1 MAVYTPVTPEEAQQL
16 LDTLALGT
24 LTHIEP
30 CKGGIE
36 NTNYFIDS
44 TEGRFVLTVFER
56 LTFLQL
62 PFFLTL
68 MQHLA
73 RQGLPVPGP
82 RASAEGQILFAHRG
96 KPCALVA
103 RLEGASQLD
112 PQAAHCQALGTLLA
126 QLHVAAADAPILQ
139 PHLRGHDWWQEI
151 APQVMPHLPPE
162 QAALLQDELDVQAEL
177 WRSPLAQLWPRGPV
191 HNDLFRDNAMFVDD
205 TISGV
210 FDFYFAGVEAWL
222 FDLCVCLN
230 DWCIDRATG
239 ELQQEKAQALLSAY
253 EAVRPLTPSERA
265 AMPRML
271 RAAALRFWLSRLA
284 DWHAPREAHVL
295 QPHDPGHFERVLRAR
310 REGR

>member
-24 LTHIEP
+24 LTQIEP

-56 LTFLQL
+56 LSFLQL

-73 RQGLPVPGP
+73 KQGLPVPGP
-82 RASAEGQILFAHRG
+82 RASADGQILFAHRG

-112 PQAAHCQALGTLLA
+112 PQPVHCQALGTLLA
-126 QLHVAAADAPILQ
+126 QLHIAATDAPILQ
-139 PHLRGHDWWQEI
+139 PHLRGHNWWQEA

-162 QAALLQDELDVQAEL
+162 QAALLQDELEVQAEL

-191 HNDLFRDNAMFVDD
+191 HNDLFRDNAMFVGD

-230 DWCIDRATG
+230 DWCIDLATG
-239 ELQQEKAQALLSAY
+239 ELQPEKAQALQSAY

>member
-1 MAVYTPVTPEEAQQL
+1 MRLDRVVESACIPVPSEVIQL
-16 LDTLALGT
+16 FAGYLVSLDRMGLVAAIAAG
-24 LTHIEP
+24 LTA
-30 CKGGIE
+30 
-36 NTNYFIDS
+36 
-44 TEGRFVLTVFER
+44 EGRGITNRMLGNVMKGAL
-56 LTFLQL
+56 
-62 PFFLTL
+62 
-68 MQHLA
+68 
-73 RQGLPVPGP
+73 
-82 RASAEGQILFAHRG
+82 AEGVSHFVYVAFRSERG
-96 KPCALVA
+96 REVSE
-103 RLEGASQLD
+103 LEL
-112 PQAAHCQALGTLLA
+112 
-126 QLHVAAADAPILQ
+126 
-139 PHLRGHDWWQEI
+139 E
-151 APQVMPHLPPE
+151 
-162 QAALLQDELDVQAEL
+162 VQAEL

-191 HNDLFRDNAMFVDD
+191 HNDLFRDNAMFVGD

-239 ELQQEKAQALLSAY
+239 ELQPEKAQALQSAY